1 MADQVH
7 GKVKSTAQ
15 DTLEISTKA
24 KGSSAEFR
32 ISGYA
37 SKPVIDRVGDV
48 VEVKAFVETMDDFMK
63 NPVMLWMHDATEPIG
78 TWDQYELRPD
88 GLWMSGT
95 IAAGTPA
102 AEKARTLISHKAV
115 RALSIGFRETAG
127 APDETDNTYHINGLH
142 LYEVSVVSVPAN
154 QEALFSTDNGKLL
167 SVDLVPEATEEPPA
181 DGDVKAEEP
190 PAEEP

>member
-1 MADQVH
+1 
-7 GKVKSTAQ
+7 
-15 DTLEISTKA
+15 
-24 KGSSAEFR
+24 
-32 ISGYA
+32 
-37 SKPVIDRVGDV
+37 
-48 VEVKAFVETMDDFMK
+48 
-63 NPVMLWMHDATEPIG
+63 
-78 TWDQYELRPD
+78 
-88 GLWMSGT
+88 MSGT

-167 SVDLVPEATEEPPA
+167 AVDLVPEDPPVDTEA
-181 DGDVKAEEP
+181 KAEEP
-190 PAEEP
+190 PPVDAAEETKGALGYTKYP